1 MKSASSVISHSTATP
16 DWQSIRAMEP
26 APAAERLGCILRSL
40 DGNEK
45 RVFAWR
51 GMCALLIEER
61 ELWREFIDEEV
72 DMPFA
77 SFDKF
82 LKSNFPNS
90 HSYIRNALRAVKELK
105 DLSFADLLM
114 IRRSNLEQLKKVSS
128 NVRLLPEVVKAAKE
142 MPEKQFVSKMNES
155 FGQALETKAP
165 MVMAPVGDVEEF
177 ETAVEMI
184 TVVEDCHSRSE
195 ALKAIGIAIIQD
207 YSAEYERMKEETA

>member
-90 HSYIRNALRAVKELK
+90 HSYIRDALRAVKELK

-155 FGQALETKAP
+155 FGQALDVKQPIA
-165 MVMAPVGDVEEF
+165 MAPADDCEEF
-177 ETAVEMI
+177 ETALALAV
-184 TVVEDCHSRSE
+184 VVEGCSTRGE
-195 ALKAIGIAIIQD
+195 AIKCVSISYIQD
-207 YSAEYERMKEETA
+207 HAVEAEHLKEETA